1 VSTTP
6 DARSEYEP
14 DNAIARLVLKD
25 PAIVSNAREP
35 DDALV
40 LAVRSQLL
48 VHQTAAQDTHL
59 RQELEKIAKQVATV
73 DGAGAGRAA
82 YPAGE
87 RQAIAA
93 PQSSQVQ
100 VWRLDDPGKSPLD
113 EARRLRDV
121 KGTVKLV
128 HRDGQSYEL
137 PSVTPNHVAIV
148 SPNRGSGCP
157 AGPPRDARHPTRP
170 FIEPYPGGHGPRVA
184 VLDTGYI
191 YVDPPHE
198 RLDERITS
206 VVGEWLDTSVDPA
219 VWRPNQPDAI
229 TTDADGRLIG
239 IVGHG
244 TFIAGLVA
252 HVCPQAAITS
262 VGHRDSEVPVG
273 NGANQYR
280 LWASELALANSFWKY
295 READVIQCGFAFPT
309 LDDEPSLPF
318 ATAMHDVKAV
328 HPGIAVVSPAG
339 NEESPRRYWPAAS
352 PDVIGVAATKHDGRH
367 RARFS
372 NWGPWADCC
381 AIGEDVRSTYIH
393 WEGRVEDEHPDEVE
407 DFEGWA
413 RWQGTSFAAPKVS
426 AAIAREVAEHPE
438 WTPAEAFDKLIAG
451 ETGVQ
456 VRPVFDDLYPGGC
469 TLPELCIY

>member
-6 DARSEYEP
+6 DARSAYEP

-25 PAIVSNAREP
+25 PAIVSNAHES

-40 LAVRSQLL
+40 LAVRQQLL
-48 VHQTAAQDTHL
+48 VHQDVFFADTRL
-59 RQELEKIAKQVATV
+59 RQELEKLGKQVAMV
-73 DGAGAGRAA
+73 AGAGRSADVD
-82 YPAGE
+82 GE
-87 RQAIAA
+87 HQRVGV
-93 PQSSQVQ
+93 PQQVQ
-100 VWRLDDPGKSPLD
+100 VWRIDDPEKNPLD
-113 EARRLRDV
+113 EARRLRDLS
-121 KGTVKLV
+121 GTVKLV
-128 HRDGQSYEL
+128 HASGQTSEL
-137 PSVTPNHVAIV
+137 PSVTPNHVSIV
-148 SPNRGSGCP
+148 SHGRGSGCP
-157 AGPPRDARHPTRP
+157 AGPPREASHPKRS
-170 FIEPYPGGHGPRVA
+170 FIEPYPDGHGPRVA

-191 YVDPPHE
+191 YVDPPHA

-219 VWRPNQPDAI
+219 VWRPNEEDTL
-229 TTDADGRLIG
+229 TTGPDGRLIG

-273 NGANQYR
+273 DGANQYR
-280 LWASELALANSFWKY
+280 LWASELSLANSLWNY

-309 LDDEPSLPF
+309 LDDQPSLPF
-318 ATAMHDVKAV
+318 ATALHDVKAAY
-328 HPGIAVVSPAG
+328 PGIAVVSPAG
-339 NEESPRRYWPAAS
+339 NEESPRRYWPAAL

-367 RARFS
+367 RAKFS

-393 WEGRVEDEHPDEVE
+393 WEGRVEDEQPDDVE

-426 AAIAREVAEHPE
+426 AAIAREVVEHPE
-438 WTPAEAFDKLIAG
+438 WTPAQAFDKLIAG

-456 VRPVFDDLYPGGC
+456 VRPVFNDLYPGGC

>member
-25 PAIVSNAREP
+25 PAIVSNAHES

-48 VHQTAAQDTHL
+48 VHPSAADDGRL
-59 RQELEKIAKQVATV
+59 RHELEKIAQQVATS
-73 DGAGAGRAA
+73 RAA
-82 YPAGE
+82 DGGNKRE
-87 RQAIAA
+87 EVAA
-93 PQSSQVQ
+93 AAARPNQVQ
-100 VWRLDDPGKSPLD
+100 VWRLDDPEKSPLD
-113 EARRLRDV
+113 EARRLRDLS
-121 KGTVKLV
+121 GPAKLV
-128 HRDGQSYEL
+128 HRNGQSYEL

-148 SPNRGSGCP
+148 STGRGSGCP
-157 AGPPRDARHPTRP
+157 AGPPREVRAPRRP
-170 FIEPYPGGHGPRVA
+170 FIERYEGGSGPRVA

-198 RLDERITS
+198 RLDERVTS
-206 VVGEWLDTSVDPA
+206 VLGEWLDTSVDPA

-252 HVCPQAAITS
+252 HVCSQAAITV

-280 LWASELALANSFWKY
+280 LWASELSLANSLWNY

-318 ATAMHDVKAV
+318 ATTMHEVDAV

-339 NEESPRRYWPAAS
+339 NEESPRRYWPAAL

-367 RARFS
+367 RAKFS

-393 WEGRVEDEHPDEVE
+393 WEGRVEDEHPDDVE

-426 AAIAREVAEHPE
+426 GAIAREVAEHPE
-438 WTPAEAFDKLIAG
+438 WTPRQAFDKLITGA
-451 ETGVQ
+451 TGVR
-456 VRPVFDDLYPGGC
+456 VRPVFNDLYPGGW
-469 TLPELCIY
+469 TLPELCVY